1 LPQLPEIV
9 LQQVNRKIVPSDQ
22 EQEKMDRLSQTIQH
36 EVEDVLASSG
46 IQAKVSPQ
54 GSFARGTWI
63 SHEADLDIFA
73 RFPPTMER
81 EEWVEKA
88 FPAMRKYFSRYRV
101 IERYAEH
108 PFLEFRVDGVRVN
121 IVPSYDVNKG
131 EWKSATDRTPY
142 HTEFMQTHLT
152 SELRR
157 EARLLKKFAKG
168 IGTYGAE
175 IKIGGFSGMLIDT
188 LVLYYQSFME
198 TLTHASSWTKGAHL
212 EIGKP
217 EGIVS
222 PTEKDPNVDLVVIDP
237 VDPNRNL
244 AAAVRPDKL
253 WNFVAAGRQFL
264 RNPGLWYFFPPEFK
278 PKTRQQFAKRIDDLG
293 HDLLT
298 ITFKHQVLVPDVLW
312 GQLMRLERSLLDIMT
327 REEFSPYMSALWSDE
342 TKESAIIVETG
353 RTGLPEV
360 RLQKGPPVTKN
371 EDSISFLEKHFKARS
386 TARGPWIEG
395 DRWMVEKQRGIRSI
409 RDLVKA
415 AAREE
420 AYGLSVPKQLGESFR
435 RSVKVLQNREIL
447 SMLGKKGFDKSL
459 WEFLEAKPEWLKTGR
474 S

>member
-1 LPQLPEIV
+1 MPQSLEIV
-9 LQQVNRKIVPSDQ
+9 LQHVAKKIVPSDQ
-22 EQEKMDRLSQTIQH
+22 EKEKMVGLSQAIQR

-63 SHEADLDIFA
+63 SQEADLDIFA

-81 EEWVEKA
+81 EEWVEKV
-88 FPAMRKYFSRYRV
+88 FPTLRKYFSRYRV

-108 PFLEFRVDGVRVN
+108 PFLEFHVEGVRVN
-121 IVPSYDVNKG
+121 IVPCYDVKRG

-142 HTEFMQTHLT
+142 HTEFMQKHLT
-152 SELRR
+152 PELRL

-168 IGTYGAE
+168 TATYGAE

-188 LVLYYQSFME
+188 LVLYYPSFME
-198 TLTHASSWTKGAHL
+198 TLRHASSWNKGTLL

-222 PTEKDPNVDLVVIDP
+222 PKEKDPNVDLVVIDP

-253 WNFVAAGRQFL
+253 WSFVAAGRQFL

-278 PKTRQQFAKRIDDLG
+278 PKTRQQFAKRIDDTRHEILA
-293 HDLLT
+293 
-298 ITFKHQVLVPDVLW
+298 ITFKHPVLVPDVLW
-312 GQLMRLERSLLDIMT
+312 GQLMKLERSLLDMMT
-327 REEFSPYMSALWSDE
+327 REEFSLYRSVLWSDE
-342 TKESAIIVETG
+342 TKESAILFEA
-353 RTGLPEV
+353 GLTTLPAV
-360 RLQKGPPVTKN
+360 RLQKGPPVSKS
-371 EDSISFLEKHFKARS
+371 EDSMSFLEKHLKARD
-386 TARGPWIEG
+386 TARGPWIEA
-395 DRWMVEKQRGIRSI
+395 DRWMIEKKCAILSI

-415 AAREE
+415 AAREDH
-420 AYGLSVPKQLGESFR
+420 YGLSLPKQLGESFR
-435 RSVKVLQNREIL
+435 KSVKVLQNREVL
-447 SMLGKKGFDKSL
+447 SMLGRKGFDKSL
-459 WEFLEAKPEWLKTGR
+459 WEFLEAKPSWLKTGP

>member
-1 LPQLPEIV
+1 LPELPEIV
-9 LQQVNRKIVPSDQ
+9 LQQVAKKIVPSDR

-36 EVEDVLASSG
+36 EVEDVLASSR
-46 IQAKVSPQ
+46 IQAKVSLQ

-81 EEWVEKA
+81 EEWVEKV

-121 IVPSYDVNKG
+121 IVPSYDVKKG

-188 LVLYYQSFME
+188 LVLYYQSFLE
-198 TLTHASSWTKGAHL
+198 TLTHASSWTKGVHL

-217 EGIVS
+217 EGIV
-222 PTEKDPNVDLVVIDP
+222 PPREKDPNVDLVVIDP

-264 RNPGLWYFFPPEFK
+264 RNPRLWYFFPPELK
-278 PKTRQQFAKRIDDLG
+278 PKTRHQFEQRIDHIG
-293 HDLLT
+293 RKLLA
-298 ITFKHQVLVPDVLW
+298 ITFRHPVLVPDVLW
-312 GQLMRLERSLLDIMT
+312 GQLMRLERSLLDIMV
-327 REEFSPYMSALWSDE
+327 REEFDPYRSALWSDE
-342 TKESAIIVETG
+342 TKESAILVEVD
-353 RTGLPEV
+353 RTALTEI
-360 RLQKGPPVTKN
+360 RLQKGPPITKS
-371 EDSISFLEKHFKARS
+371 EDSMSFLEKHLKARN
-386 TARGPWIEG
+386 TARGPWIDG
-395 DRWMVEKQRGIRSI
+395 DRWMVEKQRGILSI
-409 RDLVKA
+409 GDLVKV

-435 RSVKVLQNREIL
+435 RSVKVLQDREVL
-447 SMLGKKGFDKSL
+447 SMLGRKGFDKSL
-459 WEFLEAKPEWLKTGR
+459 WEFLEAKPSWLKTDR

>member
-1 LPQLPEIV
+1 LPQSLEIV
-9 LQQVNRKIVPSDQ
+9 LQHVAKKIVPSDQ
-22 EQEKMDRLSQTIQH
+22 EKEKMVGLSQAIQR

-63 SHEADLDIFA
+63 SQEADLDIFA

-81 EEWVEKA
+81 EEWVEKV
-88 FPAMRKYFSRYRV
+88 FPTLRKYFSRYRV

-108 PFLEFRVDGVRVN
+108 PFLEFHVEGVRVN
-121 IVPSYDVNKG
+121 IVPCYDVKRG

-142 HTEFMQTHLT
+142 HTEFMQKHLT
-152 SELRR
+152 PELRL

-168 IGTYGAE
+168 TATYGAE

-188 LVLYYQSFME
+188 LVLYYPSFME
-198 TLTHASSWTKGAHL
+198 TLRHASSWNKGTLL

-222 PTEKDPNVDLVVIDP
+222 PKEKDPNVDLVVIDP

-253 WNFVAAGRQFL
+253 WSFVAAGRQFL

-278 PKTRQQFAKRIDDLG
+278 PKTRQQFAKRIDDTRHEILA
-293 HDLLT
+293 
-298 ITFKHQVLVPDVLW
+298 ITFKHPVLVPDVLW
-312 GQLMRLERSLLDIMT
+312 GQLMKLERSLLDMMT
-327 REEFSPYMSALWSDE
+327 REEFSLYRSVLWSDE
-342 TKESAIIVETG
+342 TKESAILFEA
-353 RTGLPEV
+353 GLTTLPAV
-360 RLQKGPPVTKN
+360 RLQKGPPVSKS
-371 EDSISFLEKHFKARS
+371 EDSMSFLEKHLKARD
-386 TARGPWIEG
+386 TARGPWIEA
-395 DRWMVEKQRGIRSI
+395 DRWMIEKKCAILSI

-415 AAREE
+415 AAREDH
-420 AYGLSVPKQLGESFR
+420 YGLSLPKQLGESFR
-435 RSVKVLQNREIL
+435 KSVKVLQNREVL
-447 SMLGKKGFDKSL
+447 SMLGRKGFDKSL
-459 WEFLEAKPEWLKTGR
+459 WEFLEAKPSWLKTGP

>member
-1 LPQLPEIV
+1 
-9 LQQVNRKIVPSDQ
+9 
-22 EQEKMDRLSQTIQH
+22 MDGLAEAIQR
-36 EVEDVLASSG
+36 EVENVLAGTG

-54 GSFARGTWI
+54 GSFARDTWI

-73 RFPPTMER
+73 RFPPTTER
-81 EEWVEKA
+81 KEWEERVL
-88 FPAMRKYFSRYRV
+88 PAMRNYFSRYRV

-108 PFLEFRVDGVRVN
+108 PFLEFHVDGIRVN
-121 IVPSYDVNKG
+121 IVPSYDVTKG

-152 SELRR
+152 PELRR

-198 TLTHASSWTKGAHL
+198 TLRHASSWKKGTLL

-217 EGIVS
+217 ESVVS
-222 PTEKDPNVDLVVIDP
+222 PKEKDPNVDLIVIDP

-244 AAAVRPDKL
+244 AAAVRPDRL
-253 WNFVAAGRQFL
+253 WNFVGAGRQFL

-278 PKTRQQFAKRIDDLG
+278 RRTREQLAKRIDSIG
-293 HDLLT
+293 HEL
-298 ITFKHQVLVPDVLW
+298 IAIVFKHPVLVPDVLW
-312 GQLMRLERSLLDIMT
+312 GQLMKLERSLLDIMA
-327 REEFSPYMSALWSDE
+327 REEFNPYRSAVWTDE
-342 TKESAIIVETG
+342 TRESIILVEID
-353 RTGLPEV
+353 RIMLPEV
-360 RLQKGPPVTKN
+360 RVQRGPPVSKS
-371 EDSISFLEKHFKARS
+371 EDSLSFLEKHLRARD
-386 TARGPWIEG
+386 TVRGPRIEG
-395 DRWMVEKQRGIRSI
+395 DRWIVERRRGILSI
-409 RDLVKA
+409 IDLVRTA
-415 AAREE
+415 SREE
-420 AYGLSVPKQLGESFR
+420 AYGMAIPKQMAESFR

-447 SMLGKKGFDKSL
+447 SMLGRKGFDRSL
-459 WEFLEAKPEWLKTGR
+459 WEFLEAKPSWLKTGQ